1 VAERPTT
8 REQLTRLLY
17 LIPAAAR
24 EGGARLDELAAALDA
39 DPRDVVRDLEEVCTR
54 TFYHPSGSGDDIQV
68 AIEPDRVQ
76 VWTKGEFRRPT
87 RLSPGETL
95 ALGLGLRSLAADQ
108 APARRA
114 ETLALARRLEAALGA
129 AAAPDAA
136 APDAASLLAV
146 RPGDE
151 PAGELWERIVDA
163 ARERRRCR
171 IRYLK
176 PAAKEPEERTI
187 EPYVV
192 LLAEGRRYLVAH
204 CRGSDGMRVFRVDR
218 IVGLALEEERFEVP
232 AGFDPRAYVT
242 NGIVYRAEVEVPVRV
257 RYSPR
262 IARWIREKGPVEEG
276 PDGSV
281 EVTHRVADP
290 HWAVRHVLQYG
301 PDAEVLDPP
310 ELRERVRRVAA
321 RIADAADG
329 G

>member
-68 AIEPDRVQ
+68 AIEPDRVK

-129 AAAPDAA
+129 AAAPDTAA
-136 APDAASLLAV
+136 LLAV
-146 RPGDE
+146 RPGGE
-151 PAGELWERIVDA
+151 PAGEVWERVTDA

-176 PAAKEPEERTI
+176 PAAREPEERTI

-192 LLAEGRRYLVAH
+192 LLAEGRRYVVAH